1 MTLTIFGT
9 VVVTAVTAV
18 LTVVFFRRAYLQGV
32 HKALRGRAE
41 MEIKLKLNNQKK
53 R

>member
-18 LTVVFFRRAYLQGV
+18 LTVVFFRWAWLQGG

-41 MEIKLKLNNQKK
+41 TEMKLNNQKK